1 VPETAFHLEKTD
13 RIQFPWQRYH
23 KHLLLLYVAFWLG
36 FLPYWTVLRRN
47 DLFHCPP
54 CPLQPSGIWL
64 LWHYPRWRS
73 IFLHACNNIDDVS
86 DYFPTK
92 PSLPY
97 SQFTSAVFVE
107 ARNRFQGAG
116 IDAKLGQYA
125 FGFTWG
131 AWACMLI
138 ATVFLF
144 MGCGAS
150 DRKGGDDQVR
160 TARTGSNMGFFRR
173 QRERRARGSFVDNE
187 SQRRVKDEY
196 A

>member
-1 VPETAFHLEKTD
+1 VN
-13 RIQFPWQRYH
+13 
-23 KHLLLLYVAFWLG
+23 
-36 FLPYWTVLRRN
+36 FLP
-47 DLFHCPP
+47 P
-54 CPLQPSGIWL
+54 
-64 LWHYPRWRS
+64 
-73 IFLHACNNIDDVS
+73 
-86 DYFPTK
+86 K
-92 PSLPY
+92 PVPY

-107 ARNRFQGAG
+107 ARNRFQSAG
-116 IDAKLGQYA
+116 INAKIGEYA

-144 MGCGAS
+144 LGCGAS

-160 TARTGSNMGFFRR
+160 TARTGGNMGFFRR
-173 QRERRARGSFVDNE
+173 QRERRAHGSFVDNE